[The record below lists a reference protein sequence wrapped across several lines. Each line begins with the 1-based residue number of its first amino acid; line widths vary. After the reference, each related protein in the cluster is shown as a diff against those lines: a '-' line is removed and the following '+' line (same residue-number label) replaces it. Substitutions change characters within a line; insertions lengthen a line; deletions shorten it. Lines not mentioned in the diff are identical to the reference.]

1 MEDYFSFTADL
12 FNPQKIASKPEA
24 LTGIRILDF
33 THVIF
38 GPTATRILATYG
50 AEVIK
55 IELPYHGDL
64 WRPATYWGKY
74 WKHSNP
80 LWHFVT
86 QNKYFV
92 GLDLKHPEAKK
103 IVYRLAE
110 SCDIAAENFAPGTA
124 EAWGV
129 GYTHLSKINPQII
142 YLSCSTYGQY
152 GPLRFYP
159 GWDLLAQAAS
169 GVLSLTGYPDTEKY
183 YKLPDYL
190 GDFIPGNFGALALLM
205 ALYFRNRTGR
215 GQYIDLAQS
224 EALMRLL
231 YHFTFFRLTGREL
244 GRTGNT
250 DPTMVPAS
258 IFKTG
263 DGRFIALACV
273 TAQQFSALC
282 AAMGQEDLLQ
292 NKIYQ
297 DSWERLKPANAQALT
312 NITADWLK
320 TLSAEEVLNLAQE
333 KGFPAAEVLDD
344 LQIYHDPWRR
354 ERGSVILFNDEI
366 YGQIVLA
373 GPSAQLSKTPART
386 KWIARPVGYH
396 NRIVLKKFLSLGEE
410 EIAALEKERIIG
422 TFDDRPGLKPP
433 IYYNLDADPIF
444 NYGKG
449 VSRE

>member
-1 MEDYFSFTADL
+1 MEDYFSYAAKL
-12 FNPQKIASKPEA
+12 FDPSKIADKPEV
-24 LTGIRILDF
+24 LKGIRVLDF
-33 THVIF
+33 SHVIF
-38 GPTATRILATYG
+38 GPTATRIMANYG

-55 IELPYHGDL
+55 LELPFHGDL

-92 GLDLKHPEAKK
+92 GLDLKQPQAKD
-103 IVYRLAE
+103 IIYRMAQR
-110 SCDIAAENFAPGTA
+110 CDVVAENFAAGTA

-129 GYTHLSKINPQII
+129 GYTQISKINPKVI

-169 GVLSLTGYPDTEKY
+169 GVLSLTGYPDTEKF

-190 GDFIPGNFGALALLM
+190 GDFIPGNLGALAILM
-205 ALYFRNRTGR
+205 ALYFRNKTGK

-231 YHFTFFRLTGREL
+231 FHLTTFKLTGMDI
-244 GRTGNT
+244 GRTANN

-258 IFKTG
+258 IFKTRNG
-263 DGRFIALACV
+263 QFIALACA
-273 TAQQFSALC
+273 TDEQFEALC
-282 AAMGQEDLLQ
+282 SAMGREDLLQ
-292 NKIYQ
+292 EKVYT
-297 DSWERLKPANAQALT
+297 DPFERLKPANAKALT
-312 NITADWLK
+312 QIVADWLTGIDGEQIVK
-320 TLSAEEVLNLAQE
+320 VANER
-333 KGFPAAEVLDD
+333 GFPAAEVLDD
-344 LQIYHDPWRR
+344 YQISQDPWRR
-354 ERGSVILFNDEI
+354 QRGSVILFNDQM
-366 YGQIVLA
+366 YGDLLIA

-386 KWIARPVGYH
+386 KWLARPVGYH
-396 NRIVLKKFLSLGEE
+396 NRLVLKKFLEMSEE
-410 EIAALEKERIIG
+410 EITGLEKKKIIG

-433 IYYNLDADPIF
+433 VYYNLDADPIF
-444 NYGKG
+444 NYGKEG
-449 VSRE
+449 KK

>member
-1 MEDYFSFTADL
+1 MEDYFSYAAKL
-12 FNPQKIASKPEA
+12 FNPSETGQKPEV
-24 LTGIRILDF
+24 LRGVRVLDF
-33 THVIF
+33 SHVIF
-38 GPTATRILATYG
+38 GPTATRIMANYG

-55 IELPYHGDL
+55 LELPFHGDL

-92 GLDLKHPEAKK
+92 GLDLKHPEAKE
-103 IVYRLAE
+103 IIYRLAQM
-110 SCDIAAENFAPGTA
+110 CDVVAENFAPGTA

-129 GYTHLSKINPQII
+129 GYTQIRKINPKVI

-169 GVLSLTGYPDTEKY
+169 GVLSLTGYPDTEKF

-190 GDFIPGNFGALALLM
+190 GDFIPGNFGALAILM
-205 ALYFRNRTGR
+205 ALYFRNKTGK

-231 YHFTFFRLTGREL
+231 YHFTTFNMAGMDV
-244 GRTGNT
+244 GRTANA

-258 IFKTG
+258 IFKTR
-263 DGRFIALACV
+263 DGKFMALACA
-273 TAQQFSALC
+273 TDKQFEALC
-282 AAMGQEDLLQ
+282 GAMAREDLLQ
-292 NKIYQ
+292 EKAYT
-297 DSWERLKPANAQALT
+297 DPFERLKPVHAKTLT
-312 NITADWLK
+312 AIVADWLK
-320 TLSAEEVLNLAQE
+320 GKEGEEIIKLSKER
-333 KGFPAAEVLDD
+333 GIPAAEVQDD
-344 LQIYHDPWRR
+344 YQIYQDPWRR
-354 ERGSVILFNDEI
+354 ERGSVILFNDEM
-366 YGQIVLA
+366 YGEFVLA
-373 GPSAQLSKTPART
+373 GPSAQLSKTPSRT

-396 NRIVLKKFLSLGEE
+396 NRLVLKKFLEMSEE
-410 EIAALEKERIIG
+410 QIAELEKKKVIG

-433 IYYNLDADPIF
+433 VYYNLNEDPIF
-444 NYGKG
+444 NYG
-449 VSRE
+449 REGKK

>member
-1 MEDYFSFTADL
+1 MEDYFSYTAKL
-12 FNPQKIASKPEA
+12 FNPSETAKKPEV
-24 LTGIRILDF
+24 LNGIRVLDF
-33 THVIF
+33 SHVIF
-38 GPTATRILATYG
+38 GPTATRIMANFG

-55 IELPYHGDL
+55 LELPFHGDL

-92 GLDLKHPEAKK
+92 GLDLKHPEAKE
-103 IVYRLAE
+103 IIYQLARR
-110 SCDIAAENFAPGTA
+110 CDVVAENFAPGTA

-129 GYTHLSKINPQII
+129 GYTQISKINPKVI

-169 GVLSLTGYPDTEKY
+169 GVLSSTGYPDTEKF

-190 GDFIPGNFGALALLM
+190 GDFIPGNFGALAILM
-205 ALYFRNRTGR
+205 ALYFRKKTGK

-231 YHFTFFRLTGREL
+231 FHFTAYKLGGIDI
-244 GRTGNT
+244 GRTANA

-263 DGRFIALACV
+263 EGNFVALACA
-273 TAQQFSALC
+273 TDKQFEGLC
-282 AAMGQEDLLQ
+282 GAMGREDLL
-292 NKIYQ
+292 KEKAYT
-297 DSWERLKPANAQALT
+297 DSFERLKPANAKTLT
-312 NITADWLK
+312 AIVADWLK
-320 TLSAEEVLNLAQE
+320 GKKGEEILKLANE
-333 KGFPAAEVLDD
+333 RGFPAAEVLDD
-344 LQIYHDPWRR
+344 YQLFQDPWRR
-354 ERGSVILFNDEI
+354 ERGSVILFNDEM
-366 YGQIVLA
+366 YGEIALA
-373 GPSAQLSKTPART
+373 GPSAQLSKTPSRT

-396 NRIVLKKFLSLGEE
+396 NRLVLKKFLEMSEE
-410 EIAALEKERIIG
+410 KIAGLEKKKVIG

-433 IYYNLDADPIF
+433 VYYNLAEDAIF
-444 NYGKG
+444 NYG
-449 VSRE
+449 REGKK

>member
-1 MEDYFSFTADL
+1 MEDYFSYAAKL
-12 FNPQKIASKPEA
+12 FNPSETGQKPEV
-24 LTGIRILDF
+24 LQGIRVLDF
-33 THVIF
+33 SHVIF
-38 GPTATRILATYG
+38 GPTATRIMANYG

-55 IELPYHGDL
+55 LELPFHGDL

-92 GLDLKHPEAKK
+92 GLDLKHPEAKE
-103 IVYRLAE
+103 IIYRLAQM
-110 SCDIAAENFAPGTA
+110 CDVVAENFAPGTA

-129 GYTHLSKINPQII
+129 GYTQIHKINPKVI

-169 GVLSLTGYPDTEKY
+169 GVLSVTGYPDTEKF

-190 GDFIPGNFGALALLM
+190 GDFIPGNFGALAILM
-205 ALYFRNRTGR
+205 ALYFRNKTGK

-231 YHFTFFRLTGREL
+231 FHFTTFNVAGMDI
-244 GRTGNT
+244 GRTANT

-258 IFKTG
+258 IFKTR
-263 DGRFIALACV
+263 DERFMALACA
-273 TAQQFSALC
+273 TDKQFEALC
-282 AAMGQEDLLQ
+282 GAMAREDLL
-292 NKIYQ
+292 KEKAYT
-297 DSWERLKPANAQALT
+297 DPFERLKPANAKTLT
-312 NITADWLK
+312 AIVADWLK
-320 TLSAEEVLNLAQE
+320 GKGGEEIIKLANE
-333 KGFPAAEVLDD
+333 RGIPAAEVLDD
-344 LQIYHDPWRR
+344 YQIYQDPWRR
-354 ERGSVILFNDEI
+354 ERGSVILFNDMM
-366 YGQIVLA
+366 YGEFVLA
-373 GPSAQLSKTPART
+373 GPSAQLSKTPSRT

-396 NRIVLKKFLSLGEE
+396 NRLVLKKFLEMSEE
-410 EIAALEKERIIG
+410 QIAELEKKKVIG

-433 IYYNLDADPIF
+433 VYYNLNEDPIF
-444 NYGKG
+444 NYG
-449 VSRE
+449 REDKK

>member
-1 MEDYFSFTADL
+1 MEDYFSYAAKL
-12 FNPQKIASKPEA
+12 FNPSETGQKPEV
-24 LTGIRILDF
+24 LRGIRVLDF
-33 THVIF
+33 SHVIF
-38 GPTATRILATYG
+38 GPTATRIMANYG

-55 IELPYHGDL
+55 LELPFHGDL

-92 GLDLKHPEAKK
+92 GLDLKHPEAKE
-103 IVYRLAE
+103 IIYRLAQM
-110 SCDIAAENFAPGTA
+110 CDVVAENFAPGTA

-129 GYTHLSKINPQII
+129 GYTQIHKINPKVI

-169 GVLSLTGYPDTEKY
+169 GVLSLTGYPDTEKF

-190 GDFIPGNFGALALLM
+190 GDFIPGNFGALAILM
-205 ALYFRNRTGR
+205 ALYFRNKTGK

-231 YHFTFFRLTGREL
+231 FHFTTFNVAGMDI
-244 GRTGNT
+244 GRTANT

-258 IFKTG
+258 IFKTR
-263 DGRFIALACV
+263 DGRFMALACA
-273 TAQQFSALC
+273 TDKQFEALC
-282 AAMGQEDLLQ
+282 GAMAREDLL
-292 NKIYQ
+292 KEEAYT
-297 DSWERLKPANAQALT
+297 DPFERLKPANAKTLT
-312 NITADWLK
+312 AIVADWLK
-320 TLSAEEVLNLAQE
+320 GKEGEEIIKLANE
-333 KGFPAAEVLDD
+333 RGIPAAEVLDD
-344 LQIYHDPWRR
+344 YQIYQDPWRR
-354 ERGSVILFNDEI
+354 ERGSVILFNDMM
-366 YGQIVLA
+366 YGEFVLA
-373 GPSAQLSKTPART
+373 GPSAQLSKTPSRT

-396 NRIVLKKFLSLGEE
+396 NRLVLKKFLEMSEE
-410 EIAALEKERIIG
+410 QIAELEKKKVIG

-433 IYYNLDADPIF
+433 VYYNLNEDPIF
-444 NYGKG
+444 NYG
-449 VSRE
+449 REDKK